1 MKRLLTVTVVMVLLL
16 ISFSGCVNESSTPSS
31 TVNTTLSSAQTSN
44 SDKRIIDYSSWGSIS
59 NYMTYENNEYILT
72 LPNSLSTLDISDY
85 IQYFEKVEVEVLKTA
100 ESRILEKTKEY
111 DQKSDFYLQKDQEGC
126 LCLFV
131 EVIVPLE
138 PPTINGITMGGCGY
152 DHDHL
157 FFKEV
162 LIDIS
167 K

>member
-31 TVNTTLSSAQTSN
+31 TVNNTHSSAQTSN
-44 SDKRIIDYSSWGSIS
+44 SDIDYSSWGSIS
-59 NYMTYENNEYILT
+59 NYMTYENNKYILT
-72 LPNSLSTLDISDY
+72 LPTSLSTLDISDY
-85 IQYFEKVEVEVLKTA
+85 IQYFEKVEAEVLKTA

-111 DQKSDFYLQKDQEGC
+111 DQKSGFYLQKDEEGC

-138 PPTINGITMGGCGY
+138 PPTINGITMGGCGN